1 MTWLGWQIDYLLLL
15 QNFRELTHGILD
27 PFFLFISQLGIMP
40 FTAIAI
46 CIIYWGINKKLGLYI
61 IYCSCFSFLMNMLLK
76 FTFCIYRPWLLDSRI
91 HPVSGALPTATGYS
105 FPSGHTAGAMSFWG
119 AIGAFYRKK
128 KWVLYSCLIIVFLIM
143 LSRNYLGVHTS
154 QDVIVSFLVGIF
166 IIFIVEKMINTIENK
181 KNTDIICLI
190 INLCLCALIG
200 AYLILKSYPADYIN
214 GAIVY
219 DPTSAKLEA
228 LSMIFYVSALFT
240 GGFLERRF
248 INFEPQKGSILRK
261 IILVTIG
268 LVLMFSIDILLKK
281 IFLSVTD
288 AQILK
293 YIIRFTTGFFIV
305 FLYPCFIK
313 LTDKICSKN

>member
-1 MTWLGWQIDYLLLL
+1 MTWMSWQIDYLLLL
-15 QNFRELTHGILD
+15 QNFREATHGILD
-27 PFFLFISQLGIMP
+27 PFFLLMSQLGVMP

-46 CIIYWGINKKLGLYI
+46 CAIYWGINKRLGLYM
-61 IYCSCFSFLMNMLLK
+61 IYCNSFSFLMNMLLK

-91 HPVSGALPTATGYS
+91 QPTQTALLTAPGYS

-119 AIGAFYRKK
+119 ALGAFYRQKK
-128 KWVLYSCLIIVFLIM
+128 RVLYSCLFIVFLIM

-166 IIFIVEKMINTIENK
+166 IIFVVEKMFNFIDNK
-181 KNTDIICLI
+181 KNADIICLI
-190 INLCLCALIG
+190 INLCLCVLIG

-214 GAIVY
+214 GALVY

-228 LSMIFYVSALFT
+228 ISMIFYVSALFT

-248 INFEPQKGSILRK
+248 INFDPQKGSIIRK
-261 IILVTIG
+261 IILVVIG
-268 LVLMFSIDILLKK
+268 IVLMFSIEFLLNKFCVSIL
-281 IFLSVTD
+281 D
-288 AQILK
+288 AQNLK
-293 YIIRFTTGFFIV
+293 YITRFITGFFIV
-305 FLYPCFIK
+305 FIYPLFIK